1 MAWCQKLKSL
11 FTHFRKL
18 LRAAF
23 AREYKI
29 HLKLITCNLSAWTDL
44 GFFRNRP
51 RLKLF
56 WIFWLISA
64 ISFPSDHIFCLFLVL
79 ISILKSNQED
89 VFLQGERRGK
99 LRAREE
105 LNCYVLKTINHETY
119 LQIMKKND
127 CVEWSVAP
135 VQAKALVNL
144 KVFLSPRGNNQLFL
158 LSGS

>member
-1 MAWCQKLKSL
+1 MAWCQKLKFL

-18 LRAAF
+18 LRSAF

-64 ISFPSDHIFCLFLVL
+64 IAFPSDHIFCLFLVL
-79 ISILKSNQED
+79 ISILKIKP
-89 VFLQGERRGK
+89 RRRLSSRWTQRQITRK
-99 LRAREE
+99 RRIELLRFE
-105 LNCYVLKTINHETY
+105 
-119 LQIMKKND
+119 
-127 CVEWSVAP
+127 
-135 VQAKALVNL
+135 
-144 KVFLSPRGNNQLFL
+144 NNQPRNLFANNEEKWL
-158 LSGS
+158 RGMKRRAGSSKSACKFTFKRKTFSRLESFPLA